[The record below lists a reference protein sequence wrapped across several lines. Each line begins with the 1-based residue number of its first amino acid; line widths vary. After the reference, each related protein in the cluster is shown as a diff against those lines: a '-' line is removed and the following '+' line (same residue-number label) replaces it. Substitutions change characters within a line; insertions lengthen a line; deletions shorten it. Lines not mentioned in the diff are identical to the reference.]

1 MIKLDIFIV
10 SPLIT
15 ELMLKGYV
23 EIIRRRRLFFFSR
36 EYCII
41 TAEGLVALEQARS
54 LFENIV
60 ELIRERAVETIDN
73 IAADSPL
80 LKLTVMSAKAAYKTV
95 KVLMWE
101 SEEDIKLSSL
111 CARLTNSICWKQI
124 FSFFLISMR
133 EKRHIDAMSADKQE
147 SLYSYRRLQLH
158 MQYEESIYTTVLLSE
173 LISHHNNNNSRTYP

>member
-1 MIKLDIFIV
+1 MRIDYNKDIIAAMLKQNEKKNEDEGQQQQHDEERVEELSKREIQILNCIKGQSRTEKQIAKMIKLDIFIV

-15 ELMLKGYV
+15 KLMLKGYV

-41 TAEGLVALEQARS
+41 TVEGLDALEQARS
-54 LFENIV
+54 LFENLV

-95 KVLMWE
+95 KVL
-101 SEEDIKLSSL
+101 
-111 CARLTNSICWKQI
+111 
-124 FSFFLISMR
+124 
-133 EKRHIDAMSADKQE
+133 
-147 SLYSYRRLQLH
+147 
-158 MQYEESIYTTVLLSE
+158 V
-173 LISHHNNNNSRTYP
+173 

>member
-1 MIKLDIFIV
+1 MRIDHNKDIIASMLKQKEKENQYQEQEQEQQHDEDRKGLNKREIQILNCIKGKSRTEKQIARMIRLDTIIV

-23 EIIRRRRLFFFSR
+23 ETIRRRRLFFFSR

-41 TAEGLVALEQARS
+41 TTEGLDALEQSRR

-80 LKLTVMSAKAAYKTV
+80 LKLAVMSAKTAYKTV
-95 KVLMWE
+95 KVL
-101 SEEDIKLSSL
+101 
-111 CARLTNSICWKQI
+111 
-124 FSFFLISMR
+124 
-133 EKRHIDAMSADKQE
+133 
-147 SLYSYRRLQLH
+147 
-158 MQYEESIYTTVLLSE
+158 V
-173 LISHHNNNNSRTYP
+173 

>member
-1 MIKLDIFIV
+1 MGIDYNKDTTAAMLKQNEKKNEYEEQQQQQQHDEERVEELSKREIQILNCIKGQSRTEKKIAKMIKLDIFIV

-23 EIIRRRRLFFFSR
+23 ETIRRRRLFFFSR

-41 TAEGLVALEQARS
+41 TADGLAALEQARS

-95 KVLMWE
+95 KVL
-101 SEEDIKLSSL
+101 
-111 CARLTNSICWKQI
+111 
-124 FSFFLISMR
+124 
-133 EKRHIDAMSADKQE
+133 
-147 SLYSYRRLQLH
+147 
-158 MQYEESIYTTVLLSE
+158 V
-173 LISHHNNNNSRTYP
+173 

>member
-1 MIKLDIFIV
+1 MRIDYNKDTTAAMLKQNEKKNEYEEQQQQHDEERVEELSKREIQILNCIKGQSRTEKKIAKMIKLDIFIV

-23 EIIRRRRLFFFSR
+23 ETIRRRRLFFFSR

-41 TAEGLVALEQARS
+41 TADGLGALEQSRS

-60 ELIRERAVETIDN
+60 ELIKERAVETIDN

-95 KVLMWE
+95 KVL
-101 SEEDIKLSSL
+101 
-111 CARLTNSICWKQI
+111 
-124 FSFFLISMR
+124 
-133 EKRHIDAMSADKQE
+133 
-147 SLYSYRRLQLH
+147 
-158 MQYEESIYTTVLLSE
+158 V
-173 LISHHNNNNSRTYP
+173 

>member
-1 MIKLDIFIV
+1 MRIDYNKDTIAAMLKQNEKKNEYEEQQQHDEERVEELSKREIQILNCIKDQSRTEKKIAKMIKLDIFIV

-23 EIIRRRRLFFFSR
+23 ETIRRRRLFFFSR

-41 TAEGLVALEQARS
+41 TADGLDALEQARS

-80 LKLTVMSAKAAYKTV
+80 LKLTVMSAKAAYRTV
-95 KVLMWE
+95 KVL
-101 SEEDIKLSSL
+101 
-111 CARLTNSICWKQI
+111 
-124 FSFFLISMR
+124 
-133 EKRHIDAMSADKQE
+133 
-147 SLYSYRRLQLH
+147 
-158 MQYEESIYTTVLLSE
+158 V
-173 LISHHNNNNSRTYP
+173 

>member
-1 MIKLDIFIV
+1 MRIAYNKDTIAAMLKQNEKKNEYEEQQQQHDEERVEELSKREIQILNCIKGQSRTEKKIAKMIKLDIFIV

-23 EIIRRRRLFFFSR
+23 ETIRRRRLFFFSR

-41 TAEGLVALEQARS
+41 TADGLAALEQARS

-73 IAADSPL
+73 IAADSPV

-95 KVLMWE
+95 KVL
-101 SEEDIKLSSL
+101 
-111 CARLTNSICWKQI
+111 
-124 FSFFLISMR
+124 
-133 EKRHIDAMSADKQE
+133 
-147 SLYSYRRLQLH
+147 
-158 MQYEESIYTTVLLSE
+158 V
-173 LISHHNNNNSRTYP
+173 

>member
-1 MIKLDIFIV
+1 MLKQKEKKNSYQEQGEQQQQHDKEPVGLNKREIQILNCIKGKSRTEKQIARMIGLDTLLV

-23 EIIRRRRLFFFSR
+23 ETIRRRRLFFFSR

-41 TAEGLVALEQARS
+41 TIEGLDALEQARN

-80 LKLTVMSAKAAYKTV
+80 LKLAVMSAKAAYKTV
-95 KVLMWE
+95 KVL
-101 SEEDIKLSSL
+101 
-111 CARLTNSICWKQI
+111 
-124 FSFFLISMR
+124 
-133 EKRHIDAMSADKQE
+133 
-147 SLYSYRRLQLH
+147 
-158 MQYEESIYTTVLLSE
+158 V
-173 LISHHNNNNSRTYP
+173 